1 MIPQRHK
8 ATPETMRASDTSIR
22 LVYETPT
29 SHSAV
34 ETQAFVTQE
43 VERPSKS
50 WVREVI
56 SAERESEHVRV
67 RTPDFVLLPDQQRR
81 RPSPP
86 MRWKEIDRCFHI
98 HRRVPDPPLGLCCAP
113 PRRLNWLAITT
124 DPSLRSIR
132 DLRARHVPM
141 LERMQRL
148 CLAAMQ
154 RELGVAEDQIMIFA
168 NYPPS
173 VYQLHF
179 HFTVPFAQPSP
190 YDAFR
195 IHPLSTILN
204 NLRLYPDYYRE
215 STFRIPV
222 HAASDLYAALCPESS
237 LSPCSSEDDDGGQE
251 EADGA
256 EK

>member
-1 MIPQRHK
+1 
-8 ATPETMRASDTSIR
+8 MRASDTSIR

-29 SHSAV
+29 SHSAMD
-34 ETQAFVTQE
+34 TQAFVTQE
-43 VERPSKS
+43 VERPSKG

-86 MRWKEIDRCFHI
+86 TMRWKEIDRCFH
-98 HRRVPDPPLGLCCAP
+98 HHHSSRRVDPSATTLCCSS

-154 RELGVAEDQIMIFA
+154 RELGVEEDQIMIFA

-222 HAASDLYAALCPESS
+222 HAASDLYAALCPEQF
-237 LSPCSSEDDDGGQE
+237 PCSSEDDAGE
-251 EADGA
+251 EDLHK
-256 EK
+256 E

>member
-1 MIPQRHK
+1 
-8 ATPETMRASDTSIR
+8 MRASDTSIR

-34 ETQAFVTQE
+34 DTQAFVTQE
-43 VERPSKS
+43 VERPSKG

-67 RTPDFVLLPDQQRR
+67 RTSDFVLLPDQQRR
-81 RPSPP
+81 RPSAPV
-86 MRWKEIDRCFHI
+86 RWKEINNCFHI
-98 HRRVPDPPLGLCCAP
+98 HRRLDAADMLCCVP
-113 PRRLNWLAITT
+113 QRRLNWLAITT

-148 CLAAMQ
+148 CMTAMQ
-154 RELGVAEDQIMIFA
+154 RELGVEEDQIMVFA

-222 HAASDLYAALCPESS
+222 HAASDLYAALCPERLMSS
-237 LSPCSSEDDDGGQE
+237 CSSEEEDDI
-251 EADGA
+251 A
-256 EK
+256 EVNGPHAE